1 MEANFS
7 GYNQRFLGGTAV
19 SVGAQT
25 KFVEG
30 ICRVGW
36 RLFAVCARGLH
47 CACTPGAQTLLGGD
61 VAVGRAGAGSNDN
74 PTRVPFTVLPQDGLG
89 GGYAAAFAQGVNF
102 LLKGV

>member
-47 CACTPGAQTLLGGD
+47 CACALGAQTLLGGD

-89 GGYAAAFAQGVNF
+89 GGYAAAFTQRVNF

>member
-36 RLFAVCARGLH
+36 RLFAVCACGLH
-47 CACTPGAQTLLGGD
+47 CASALGAQTLLGGD

-74 PTRVPFTVLPQDGLG
+74 PAGVPLTVLPQDGFG
-89 GGYAAAFAQGVNF
+89 GGYAAPFAQGINF
-102 LLKGV
+102 LLKGI

>member
-36 RLFAVCARGLH
+36 RLVAVCACGLH
-47 CACTPGAQTLLGGD
+47 CACTLGAQTLLGGD

-89 GGYAAAFAQGVNF
+89 GRRAAPLAQRVNF

>member
-1 MEANFS
+1 MEANCS

-36 RLFAVCARGLH
+36 RLFAVCACGLH
-47 CACTPGAQTLLGGD
+47 CACALGAQTLLGRD
-61 VAVGRAGAGSNDN
+61 VVVGRAGAGSNDN

-89 GGYAAAFAQGVNF
+89 GGYAAAFTQRVNF